1 MPPAQDPAPPSRLAY
16 DSDLTHK
23 CRSAYLT
30 LLPLHLLILLLH
42 CLLLLQVAL
51 LPLPHCLLLLQ
62 VAVLLHYLL
71 LL

>member
-1 MPPAQDPAPPSRLAY
+1 
-16 DSDLTHK
+16 
-23 CRSAYLT
+23 
-30 LLPLHLLILLLH
+30 LHLLILLLH